1 MASKN
6 DITGDTIQ
14 SKETSDKYRD
24 NYDKIFKKKDLTFWE
39 HYCTMDKQLIHVEKG
54 APCNWCGLYEEN
66 FIDLKK

>member
-24 NYDKIFKKKDLTFWE
+24 NYDEFLRKKDLTFWE
-39 HYCTMDKQLIHVEKG
+39 HYCTIDKQLIHVEKMHHVIG
-54 APCNWCGLYEEN
+54 GLYEEN
-66 FIDLKK
+66 FIDMKK